1 MRPFPHADRHDLPQ
15 LFGELFPCEATAGED
30 VAVGFVD
37 PLRQVVV
44 GNFEIWWWCASRRGR
59 VISTACLK

>member
-1 MRPFPHADRHDLPQ
+1 MPIDMIVQRFFD
-15 LFGELFPCEATAGED
+15 ELFPCEVTAGGG

-44 GNFEIWWWCASRRGR
+44 GNFEIGGGVATGA
-59 VISTACLK
+59 VG

>member
-1 MRPFPHADRHDLPQ
+1 MRPFSHADRHDLSK
-15 LFGELFPCEATAGED
+15 LFDELFPCEATAGED

-44 GNFEIWWWCASRRGR
+44 GNFEIGGGVATGA
-59 VISTACLK
+59 VG